1 MSEDFTQDTL
11 VAGENM
17 QPANT
22 DAETDTQV
30 EVKSEDVSAKAPTVE
45 SRDGK
50 MFVDGVRVY
59 TRDDTNKIAA
69 NAKRDVEHKLLQELE
84 VDSFDKVK
92 SVVKQLQTAN
102 PEEAS
107 LNVNSLRD
115 AVKKKEQTVEE
126 LRAELHSV
134 RTDFALKEHVGSLKD
149 NMPGAWD
156 QNQKQAVVDLMKA
169 RDMLHYQDGTFA
181 IKAGDEFLT
190 TDGET
195 PDYKS
200 AVEVIGKQ
208 LGLQFAKK
216 GIDTFDSDKQPS
228 KDSGKENKAIDADR
242 LKNDSMYRKAY
253 VDLREKQRLSRGQI
267 TDSLIKKTMDTYN
280 FSLESKSLGTK

>member
-1 MSEDFTQDTL
+1 MSEEFTTDTL

-17 QPANT
+17 QPVDT
-22 DAETDTQV
+22 DTEADTQV
-30 EVKSEDVSAKAPTVE
+30 EAKSEEVSAKAPTVE

-69 NAKRDVEHKLLQELE
+69 NAKRDVENRLLQELE

-92 SVVKQLQTAN
+92 SVVKQLQTAD
-102 PEEAS
+102 PEQDS

-126 LRAELHSV
+126 LRAELHAV
-134 RTDFALKEHVGSLKD
+134 KTDYALREHVGTLKD
-149 NMPGAWD
+149 SMPTSWNQD
-156 QNQKQAVVDLMKA
+156 QKSAVIDLMKA

-181 IKAGDEFLT
+181 IKAGDDFLT

-200 AVEVIGKQ
+200 AVEVVGKT
-208 LGLQFAKK
+208 LGLPFAKK
-216 GIDTFDSDKQPS
+216 GIDTFDSDSAPAQS
-228 KDSGKENKAIDADR
+228 KEVKGINQDK
-242 LKNDSMYRKAY
+242 LKSDPLYRKAY

-267 TDSLIKKTMDTYN
+267 TDALIKKTMDSY
-280 FSLESKSLGTK
+280 SMDLDRKMLR

>member
-280 FSLESKSLGTK
+280 FSLDSKSLGTK

>member
-1 MSEDFTQDTL
+1 MSEEFTTDTL

-17 QPANT
+17 QPVDT
-22 DAETDTQV
+22 DTEADTQV
-30 EVKSEDVSAKAPTVE
+30 EAKSEEVSAKAPTVE

-69 NAKRDVEHKLLQELE
+69 NAKRDVENRLLQELE

-92 SVVKQLQTAN
+92 SVVKQLQTAD
-102 PEEAS
+102 PEQDS

-126 LRAELHSV
+126 LRAELHAV
-134 RTDFALKEHVGSLKD
+134 KTDYALKEHVGTLKD
-149 NMPGAWD
+149 SMPTSWNQD
-156 QNQKQAVVDLMKA
+156 QKSAVIDLMKA

-181 IKAGDEFLT
+181 IKAGDDFLT

-200 AVEVIGKQ
+200 AVEVVGKT
-208 LGLQFAKK
+208 LGLPFAKK
-216 GIDTFDSDKQPS
+216 GIDTFDSDSAPAQS
-228 KDSGKENKAIDADR
+228 KEVKGINQDK
-242 LKNDSMYRKAY
+242 LKSDPLYRKAY

-267 TDSLIKKTMDTYN
+267 TDALIKKTMDSYSMN
-280 FSLESKSLGTK
+280 LESKMLR

>member
-69 NAKRDVEHKLLQELE
+69 NAKRDVESKLLQELE

-216 GIDTFDSDKQPS
+216 GIDTFDSDKQPASES
-228 KDSGKENKAIDADR
+228 KEAKPLNAER
-242 LKNDSMYRKAY
+242 LKTDALYRKAY

-280 FSLESKSLGTK
+280 FSLDSKSLGTK

>member
-1 MSEDFTQDTL
+1 MSEVIQDTL
-11 VAGENM
+11 VAGENV
-17 QPANT
+17 QPVST
-22 DAETDTQV
+22 DTETDTQV

-69 NAKRDVEHKLLQELE
+69 NAKRDVESKLLQELE

-92 SVVKQLQTAN
+92 SVVKQLQTVN
-102 PEEAS
+102 PEQDS

-134 RTDFALKEHVGSLKD
+134 KTDYALKEHVGSLKD

-228 KDSGKENKAIDADR
+228 KDSGKENKAIDAER
-242 LKNDSMYRKAY
+242 LKSDSMYRKAY

-267 TDSLIKKTMDTYN
+267 TDSLIKKTMDNYSMN
-280 FSLESKSLGTK
+280 LDSKMLR

>member
-1 MSEDFTQDTL
+1 MSEEFTTDTL

-17 QPANT
+17 QPVDT
-22 DAETDTQV
+22 DTEADTQV
-30 EVKSEDVSAKAPTVE
+30 EAKSEDVSAKAPTVE

-69 NAKRDVEHKLLQELE
+69 NAKRDVESRLLQELE

-92 SVVKQLQTAN
+92 SVVKQLQTAD
-102 PEEAS
+102 PEADS

-126 LRAELHSV
+126 LRAELHAV
-134 RTDFALKEHVGSLKD
+134 KTDFALKEHVGSLKD
-149 NMPGAWD
+149 SMPTSWNQD
-156 QNQKQAVVDLMKA
+156 QKSAVIDLMKA

-181 IKAGDEFLT
+181 IKAGDDFLT

-200 AVEVIGKQ
+200 AVEVVGKT
-208 LGLQFAKK
+208 LGLPFAKK
-216 GIDTFDSDKQPS
+216 GIDTFDSDSAPAQS
-228 KDSGKENKAIDADR
+228 KEVKGINEDKLKSDA
-242 LKNDSMYRKAY
+242 LYRKAY

-267 TDSLIKKTMDTYN
+267 TDALIKKTMDSYSMN
-280 FSLESKSLGTK
+280 LESKMLR